1 VAIVLKEDQPTGR
14 RTMGEIANILSPGD
28 FHPRGIK
35 VRLKNGQV
43 GRVQEVLPQLQ
54 EVISTPKIIHLVVLL
69 IQRPDM
75 SYYTRKIITPSGE
88 EVTVL
93 GLDRTSP
100 DENEIHNTADSLYQ
114 NVTGKVDSPSLV
126 LQEIIFIEEQ
136 KINFYA
142 YHSSGVDIKDE
153 NKAHWFWTGWT
164 QIDELET
171 LYSEGKLSEESEMLF
186 LKCIM
191 NDIESSD
198 D

>member
-1 VAIVLKEDQPTGR
+1 
-14 RTMGEIANILSPGD
+14 MGEIANILSPGD

-43 GRVQEVLPQLQ
+43 GRVQEILPELK
-54 EVISTPKIIHLVVLL
+54 EVASAPEIIHLVVLL

-75 SYYTRKIITPSGE
+75 SYYTRKIVTPSGE
-88 EVTVL
+88 EITVL

-100 DENEIHNTADSLYQ
+100 GEKAIQSTAESLFS

-126 LQEIIFIEEQ
+126 FHEIILIEDQ
-136 KINFYA
+136 KIHFYA

-153 NKAHWFWTGWT
+153 NKSHWSWTGWSR
-164 QIDELET
+164 IDELET

-186 LKCIM
+186 LKCVM
-191 NDIESSD
+191 SDIEASD